1 MKYNQNEVMILNEQ
15 NKNNYNK
22 KIISPNE
29 NDSLNSKETYE
40 KKLIEQKNNS
50 SNIKS
55 SINNLEISTFKKEI
69 LRKPI
74 KMYSNEEIINNMNII
89 FVNYAIYY
97 YKKDL
102 YLISIENII
111 KILREIGFLQDL
123 IKLNELDILIK
134 KICKK
139 KKYIIFDEFM
149 NIFIK
154 IAQNAFPKE
163 YKLNK
168 DLLLNHFFHTIFS
181 FYENILTKEIIPL
194 KDILKYPYSSIISL
208 MNIIP
213 DDSQILVINSLMYTL
228 NEIYE
233 RYFIYNVNINPD
245 FNNNRSLSNFFD
257 FCKDFEIF
265 PFIFNNETQIIIYF
279 FALTGKKDLF
289 KLIDDSYENKNIF
302 TFNNFILFFIHLSEY
317 NYAKVYQN
325 IVGDE
330 KSETKLSK
338 LIMLLTKLECS
349 KGMRNII
356 ETSLPNLS
364 LMPNKELLLKYNFIF
379 KKDSKTFVNIFC
391 DDKREKENM
400 INNVNT
406 EKIRENFS
414 KEKFEN
420 KDNLPINYYYSY

>member
-22 KIISPNE
+22 KIIPPNE
-29 NDSLNSKETYE
+29 NDSLNSKENYE
-40 KKLIEQKNNS
+40 KKLKEQKNNS

-55 SINNLEISTFKKEI
+55 SINNLEISKEI

-139 KKYIIFDEFM
+139 KKFISFDDFM

-168 DLLLNHFFHTIFS
+168 DILLNHFFHTIFS

-194 KDILKYPYSSIISL
+194 KIILK
-208 MNIIP
+208 
-213 DDSQILVINSLMYTL
+213 
-228 NEIYE
+228 
-233 RYFIYNVNINPD
+233 
-245 FNNNRSLSNFFD
+245 
-257 FCKDFEIF
+257 
-265 PFIFNNETQIIIYF
+265 
-279 FALTGKKDLF
+279 
-289 KLIDDSYENKNIF
+289 
-302 TFNNFILFFIHLSEY
+302 
-317 NYAKVYQN
+317 
-325 IVGDE
+325 
-330 KSETKLSK
+330 
-338 LIMLLTKLECS
+338 
-349 KGMRNII
+349 
-356 ETSLPNLS
+356 
-364 LMPNKELLLKYNFIF
+364 
-379 KKDSKTFVNIFC
+379 
-391 DDKREKENM
+391 
-400 INNVNT
+400 
-406 EKIRENFS
+406 
-414 KEKFEN
+414 
-420 KDNLPINYYYSY
+420 